1 MTLKITP
8 SFSPFTLALTYIVG
22 FLCMIFVFKDLS
34 TTTNEIQYL
43 VNHTIGLQLW
53 YFCIYIVF
61 GFLLIP
67 LTIQI
72 KNQFKQQNLLIQVTP
87 ILGFIWSGFVIV
99 SGMIFILGTT
109 YLSNNINTDAQQLTT
124 IWATL
129 KILIEAFGGG
139 VEIVGGLWSLLVS
152 IAGFQQKV
160 FSKLLNIIGFLV
172 GISGIITI
180 IPILKDFGVIFGLMQ
195 IVWFVLL
202 GFYFFKNRDENYL

>member
-8 SFSPFTLALTYIVG
+8 SFFPFSLALTYIVG
-22 FLCMIFVFKDLS
+22 FLCMLFVFKDLS
-34 TTTNEIQYL
+34 TKTNEIQYL
-43 VNHTIGLQLW
+43 VNHQVGLQLW
-53 YFCIYIVF
+53 YFFIYIVF

-72 KNQFKQQNLLIQVTP
+72 KNQFKQQNLLIQVIP

-109 YLSNNINTDAQQLTT
+109 YLSKNINTDVEQLTT
-124 IWATL
+124 IWTTL

-139 VEIVGGLWSLLVS
+139 VEIVGGLWCLLISV
-152 IAGFQQKV
+152 AGFQQKV
-160 FSKLLNIIGFLV
+160 FSKVLNVVGLLV

-180 IPILKDFGVIFGLMQ
+180 IPFLKDFGAIFGLMQ
-195 IVWFVLL
+195 IVWFIFL
-202 GFYFFKNRDENYL
+202 GVYFLNYKNE